1 MKRNLIIVFI
11 LFAFTSCAT
20 LPKETVEM
28 SVMLEQQISTLE
40 TTTISITDKYFEEQQ
55 KKAVDFLDN
64 EWYPYFLNQFF
75 KSDKVIIGCDD
86 MIKDTIMSSKIEKMK
101 ILTEAVQGEYML
113 MRDYLFVPIN
123 KTHDELITEIRTEF
137 QLAKTINNSMTNN
150 ISSISQLQEKR
161 KEVFSKIVDYNKLQA
176 KMDTAIL
183 KVENILNNAQVGLN
197 LIKQND
203 STINNMFHNK

>member
-75 KSDKVIIGCDD
+75 KSDKVITVLNSLESYL
-86 MIKDTIMSSKIEKMK
+86 TIDINVSEPLIAFGGTVSFLVLYPE
-101 ILTEAVQGEYML
+101 
-113 MRDYLFVPIN
+113 VP
-123 KTHDELITEIRTEF
+123 
-137 QLAKTINNSMTNN
+137 
-150 ISSISQLQEKR
+150 
-161 KEVFSKIVDYNKLQA
+161 
-176 KMDTAIL
+176 
-183 KVENILNNAQVGLN
+183 
-197 LIKQND
+197 
-203 STINNMFHNK
+203 

>member
-1 MKRNLIIVFI
+1 MKKNLIIVFI
-11 LFAFTSCAT
+11 LFTFTSCAT

-101 ILTEAVQGEYML
+101 MLTEAVQGEYMI
-113 MRDYLFVPIN
+113 MRDSLFAPIN
-123 KTHDELITEIRTEF
+123 KTHDELITEIRKEF
-137 QLAKTINNSMTNN
+137 QLTKTMNNSITNN
-150 ISSISQLQEKR
+150 ISSINQLQEKR
-161 KEVFSKIVDYNKLQA
+161 KEIFSNLVDYNKLQA
-176 KMDTAIL
+176 KIDTAVL
-183 KVENILNNAQVGLN
+183 KVDNILNNAQVGLN